1 MAAQGGQGT
10 QLQDSGAL
18 VHEQASTRS
27 GAGLPL
33 ATNFFFVRHKWRDSG
48 GARTRSEEGGLCLMP
63 FSQFL

>member
-27 GAGLPL
+27 GAGLPSL
-33 ATNFFFVRHKWRDSG
+33 AQSCISAETGTEYV
-48 GARTRSEEGGLCLMP
+48 
-63 FSQFL
+63 